1 MADISGLLARKYDIL
16 QQNADAQNRLSWAQS
31 GLIGAQTQTE
41 PMEAA
46 ARATAARGAGAAG
59 FGQAALSQANALQVP
74 GLAQSEI
81 GERTAQAQ
89 DLVGHNWLQH
99 IQGNMYDPNGP
110 QARDANAAANLR
122 WFGDAGY
129 GYMGAGTDGSAAPG
143 TSGSRWSIPGL
154 APAGS
159 TAPVPSGGNVV
170 NGNPMA
176 PGAFSATGRIETA
189 GGNAG
194 QPRYDTGT
202 SQVPGDGSPKVDSV
216 SAKLAPGEA
225 VLNAAAAEH
234 LGRSTIDFLNA
245 IGAHK
250 MGLTVGKDSGEA
262 PDKSQ
267 PAKGSKNDSGV
278 EVSNQTGD
286 PPGYAWGTPNV
297 GAPPAP
303 GQTVT
308 SGTWTPQVPFDPRAA
323 TGITGVP
330 RPQTPAKPQAYAK
343 GTSNV
348 SKTSSQKSAGA
359 KSKAKSSASAGGSGQ
374 ASPTLPPPSVMQALL
389 AMGGSGG
396 GMPPQGAPP
405 MPMPMPQVMRGR

>member
-89 DLVGHNWLQH
+89 DLAAHSWLQH
-99 IQGNMYDPNGP
+99 IQGTGDPNLTGG
-110 QARDANAAANLR
+110 ANQR
-122 WFGDAGY
+122 WFGDDGY
-129 GYMGAGTDGSAAPG
+129 GYQPNSAQPGGGYQVPGRAQAGSNNVIGGAQSPGYSTTTNG
-143 TSGSRWSIPGL
+143 TSAIRSFDQ
-154 APAGS
+154 
-159 TAPVPSGGNVV
+159 PVPDQGQGTR
-170 NGNPMA
+170 
-176 PGAFSATGRIETA
+176 FSF
-189 GGNAG
+189 
-194 QPRYDTGT
+194 DTGT